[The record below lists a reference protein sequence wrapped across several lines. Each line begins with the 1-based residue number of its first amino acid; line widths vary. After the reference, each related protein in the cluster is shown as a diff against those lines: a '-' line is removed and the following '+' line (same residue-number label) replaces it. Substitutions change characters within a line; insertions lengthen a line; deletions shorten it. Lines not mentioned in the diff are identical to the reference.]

1 MEPEDHSERDEELLD
16 DLRRAVT
23 AFDPVPAHLVDAAES
38 ALDWRTIDDE
48 LAALLNDSSAEPELA
63 GVRSGDTG
71 RLLSFAGANVRI
83 EVEVSGSGP
92 ARTLTGQ
99 LVPAGSA
106 RIEIRHADRVMT
118 VTADPRGRF
127 SAADVP
133 AGSVSL
139 RCLLDAPGHPQA
151 VATPWL
157 PI

>member
-1 MEPEDHSERDEELLD
+1 MVEHDHDERDEELLD

-23 AFDPVPAHLVDAAES
+23 AFDPVPAHLVEAAEA
-38 ALDWRTIDDE
+38 ALGWRTIDDE
-48 LAALLNDSSAEPELA
+48 LAALLHDSSAEPASA
-63 GVRSGDTG
+63 GVRTDAAG
-71 RLLSFAGANVRI
+71 RVLSFAGANVRI
-83 EVEVSGSGP
+83 EVEISGSGP

-106 RIEIRHADRVMT
+106 RIEIRHADRVVT
-118 VTADPRGRF
+118 VNADPRGRF

-139 RCLLDAPGHPQA
+139 RCRLDAPGHSQA

>member
-1 MEPEDHSERDEELLD
+1 MEHDHSERDEELLD

-23 AFDPVPAHLVDAAES
+23 AFDPVPARLVEAAEA
-38 ALDWRTIDDE
+38 ALGWRTIDDE
-48 LAALLNDSSAEPELA
+48 LAALLHDSSAEPAAA
-63 GVRSGDTG
+63 GVRSDDAG
-71 RLLSFAGANVRI
+71 RVLSFAGANVRI
-83 EVEVSGSGP
+83 EVEISGTGP

-106 RIEIRHADRVMT
+106 RIEIRHAERVVT
-118 VTADPRGRF
+118 VKADPRGRF
-127 SAADVP
+127 SAAGVP

-139 RCLLDAPGHPQA
+139 RCSLDAPGRSQA